1 MRGSL
6 VPGSSS
12 LSVVSPRRFA
22 AGDRGG
28 FRVFCCRAGPPR
40 NGMCDVASSCGTST
54 RPRRDAG
61 LSRCVNI
68 KSHVKYDAGC
78 RSPLASC
85 AASRMPAGPVTR
97 ARPAGSCAVPPR
109 VACAAA
115 AASTAAVGPGV
126 VTGPARRDSTHRDAA
141 HAACRPVPL
150 RGRASPER
158 RPGRDGRRGDRF
170 RVLYAYP
177 ERTTGRSAYPT
188 RNRKRPIRARP
199 DEPNPARDR
208 RDGKYDT
215 RSNPNITLPPRLPET
230 TSGRARYPRTH
241 LAVTPLTRA
250 GRAADGRRAP
260 RRCAGR
266 VGV

>member
-1 MRGSL
+1 MSNTTPLLR
-6 VPGSSS
+6 
-12 LSVVSPRRFA
+12 
-22 AGDRGG
+22 
-28 FRVFCCRAGPPR
+28 
-40 NGMCDVASSCGTST
+40 
-54 RPRRDAG
+54 
-61 LSRCVNI
+61 
-68 KSHVKYDAGC
+68 HVGV
-78 RSPLASC
+78 
-85 AASRMPAGPVTR
+85 AASRAAGTFP

-126 VTGPARRDSTHRDAA
+126 VTLTGPARRDSTHRDAA

-177 ERTTGRSAYPT
+177 ERTTGRSARSDEKQKGSDLRATTYVLAPT
-188 RNRKRPIRARP
+188 
-199 DEPNPARDR
+199 NPARDR
-208 RDGKYDT
+208 RDGKYDDT
-215 RSNPNITLPPRLPET
+215 RSNPNTLPPRLPET

-241 LAVTPLTRA
+241 LAVTHRSPTPDS
-250 GRAADGRRAP
+250 GGPQRAADGRAP
-260 RRCAGR
+260 RRRAGR